1 MANRDAISSSSNVDT
16 SPLLE
21 GISREDEEEPITN
34 RPSSPRRGRLSRLI
48 RLMSGTGASARNTG
62 RGIMREPSVLVRETA
77 AEHLEERQSDW
88 AYSKPIVIL
97 DLIWNLSFVIVA
109 IVVLILSRIERPSNP
124 LRLWIAVYAA
134 QCCVHIACVCLEYRR
149 RQQRSINTSTNSAT
163 ATTTTT
169 TTTPTTTATNTNGN
183 ASQRAQEQVGLSY
196 VERPPRISES
206 DDGDETFDEFRSTR
220 IRLVFQFFFF
230 SVNILDFSVFKNRK
244 ISYYIDLTQLNMSH
258 SYIHMY
264 ICHMIRKYIYMYA
277 CVCIH
282 IDMHVYVYVVLNKY

>member
-1 MANRDAISSSSNVDT
+1 MASRDAISSSSNVET
-16 SPLLE
+16 SPLLQ
-21 GISREDEEEPITN
+21 GRSSEDEEEPITN

-97 DLIWNLSFVIVA
+97 DLLWNLSFVIVA

-134 QCCVHIACVCLEYRR
+134 QCCVHMACVCLEYRR
-149 RQQRSINTSTNSAT
+149 RQQRSINANTSSA

-169 TTTPTTTATNTNGN
+169 TTTTNTN
-183 ASQRAQEQVGLSY
+183 
-196 VERPPRISES
+196 VERPPRISEN

-220 IRLVFQFFFF
+220 IRLVFQFFLFF
-230 SVNILDFSVFKNRK
+230 SVNILDFSVSK
-244 ISYYIDLTQLNMSH
+244 IG
-258 SYIHMY
+258 
-264 ICHMIRKYIYMYA
+264 KF
-277 CVCIH
+277 H
-282 IDMHVYVYVVLNKY
+282 IILI